1 MAQRGTA
8 IVLIGFMGTGKSSV
22 GRALAQRTGLP
33 RFDTDQ
39 MVMRSFGLS
48 VAEIFSN
55 CGEGKFRAAEDQ
67 ALANVPLCPA
77 VVVTGGGILLRP
89 ANGELVRRLGVVVN
103 LVADFETLI
112 ERLQRR
118 SPRPL
123 LQTADPRATALELLR
138 IRQPLY
144 DAAADV
150 TVDTSSLTHAQ
161 VADEILSRTKEI
173 RFHAS

>member
-1 MAQRGTA
+1 MAQRGAA

-48 VAEIFSN
+48 VAEIFAN
-55 CGEGKFRAAEDQ
+55 CGEAAFRAAEDQ
-67 ALANVPLCPA
+67 ALADVPFCPS

-89 ANGELVRRLGVVVN
+89 ANLELVRHLGVVVN

-118 SPRPL
+118 STRPL
-123 LQTADPRATALELLR
+123 LHTADPRATALDLLR
-138 IRQPLY
+138 VRQPLY
-144 DAAADV
+144 DATADL
-150 TVDTSSLTHAQ
+150 TVDTSALTHEQ
-161 VADEILSRTKEI
+161 VADEILSRTEQI
-173 RFHAS
+173 RLHAS

>member
-39 MVMRSFGLS
+39 MVMRSLGLS
-48 VAEIFSN
+48 VAEIFNN
-55 CGEGKFRAAEDQ
+55 CGEEMFRAAEDQ

-89 ANGELVRRLGVVVN
+89 ANVELVRHLGVVVN

-112 ERLQRR
+112 ERLQRH
-118 SPRPL
+118 STRPL

-144 DAAADV
+144 DAAANV
-150 TVDTSSLTHAQ
+150 TIDTSLLTHEQ
-161 VADEILSRTKEI
+161 VADEILSRTEGI

>member
-1 MAQRGTA
+1 MAERGAA

-39 MVMRSFGLS
+39 MVMQDFCLS
-48 VAEIFSN
+48 VAEIFTN
-55 CGEGKFRAAEDQ
+55 CGEAAFRAAEDQ
-67 ALANVPLCPA
+67 ALARVPVCPA

-89 ANGELVRRLGVVVN
+89 ANVELVRHLGVVFN

-118 SPRPL
+118 SARPL
-123 LQTADPRATALELLR
+123 LQTADPRATALDLLR
-138 IRQPLY
+138 TRQPLY

-150 TVDTSSLTHAQ
+150 TVDTSALTHDE
-161 VADEILSRTKEI
+161 VADEILVRTEQI
-173 RFHAS
+173 RLHAS

>member
-48 VAEIFSN
+48 VAEIFN
-55 CGEGKFRAAEDQ
+55 KCGEEVFRAAEDQ
-67 ALANVPLCPA
+67 ALAKVPLCPA

-89 ANGELVRRLGVVVN
+89 ANVKLVRHLGVVVN

-112 ERLQRR
+112 ERLRRR
-118 SPRPL
+118 STRPL

-150 TVDTSSLTHAQ
+150 TVDTSSLTHEQ
-161 VADEILSRTKEI
+161 VADKILSRTEEI